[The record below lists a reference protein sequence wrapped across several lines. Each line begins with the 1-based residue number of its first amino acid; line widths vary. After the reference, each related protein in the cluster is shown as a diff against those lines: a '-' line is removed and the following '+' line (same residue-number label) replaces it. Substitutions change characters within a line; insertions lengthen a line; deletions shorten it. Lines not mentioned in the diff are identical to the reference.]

1 MPAPEDKFAEVDDIL
16 FPIRSTGIV
25 EKYDLTEEYVKDALK
40 QRYVLDNPAFA
51 APKGNT
57 LAFLAGIG
65 VSSGDAAT
73 ALTLARNIAIGI
85 HNGWF
90 GSGGTGTAAQ
100 VQAVVEAI
108 KDAIDALGP

>member
-25 EKYDLTEEYVKDALK
+25 EKYELTEEYVKDALK
-40 QRYVLDNPAFA
+40 QRYVLDNPAFT
-51 APKGNT
+51 APKGH
-57 LAFLAGIG
+57 LLSFLAGLG
-65 VSSGDAAT
+65 GSSGDAAA
-73 ALTLARNIAIGI
+73 ALTLATNIAIAI
-85 HNGWF
+85 HNGWH

-100 VQAVVEAI
+100 VRAVIEEI